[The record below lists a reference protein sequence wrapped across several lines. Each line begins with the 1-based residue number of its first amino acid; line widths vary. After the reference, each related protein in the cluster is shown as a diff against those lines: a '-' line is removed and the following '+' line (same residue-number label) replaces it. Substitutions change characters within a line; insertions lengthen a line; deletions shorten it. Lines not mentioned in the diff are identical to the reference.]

1 MLRTRWWAVAGLV
14 LCASGLAADEVK
26 GKIKAVDA
34 DKHSITVTVG
44 DRDREFTVTDDT
56 KLLGPSGKD
65 IKNGLGSPRLTAG
78 AEVTVS
84 TDKKDGQD
92 VCTKVQ
98 LRGQKE
104 QLAGG
109 VQGKIKKVDPDQA
122 TLTVTVGDTDQGF
135 KVTADTKLLGPSGKD
150 IKDGLNSSRL
160 QPGAEVTVVCE
171 KKDGKDV
178 CTRVQLKG
186 QKKDK

>member
-1 MLRTRWWAVAGLV
+1 MLRMMGCALAGLV
-14 LCASGLAADEVK
+14 LCAGGLAAEEVK

-34 DKHSITVTVG
+34 DKHTLTVTVG
-44 DRDREFTVTDDT
+44 DKDQEFKVTDET

-65 IKNGLGSPRLTAG
+65 IKNGLSSPRLTEG
-78 AEVTVS
+78 AEVTV
-84 TDKKDGQD
+84 TTETKDGQD

-98 LRGQKE
+98 LKGQKA

-109 VQGKIKKVDPDQA
+109 VQGKIKKVDPGQG
-122 TLTVTVGDTDQGF
+122 TLTVTVGDKDQEF
-135 KVTADTKLLGPSGKD
+135 KVTEETKLLGPSGKD

-160 QPGAEVTVVCE
+160 AEGTEVTVVCE

>member
-1 MLRTRWWAVAGLV
+1 MWCAVAGLV
-14 LCASGLAADEVK
+14 LCASGLAADEVR

-34 DKHSITVTVG
+34 DKHTITVTVG
-44 DRDREFTVTDDT
+44 DRDQEFTLTDDT

-65 IKNGLGSPRLTAG
+65 VKNGLNSPRLTAG

-84 TDKKDGQD
+84 TEKKGGQD

-98 LRGQKE
+98 LRGQKV

-109 VQGKIKKVDPDQA
+109 VQGKVKKVDADQA
-122 TLTVTVGDTDQGF
+122 TVTVTVADRDQEF
-135 KVTADTKLLGPSGKD
+135 KVTDQTKLLGPSGKD
-150 IKDGLNSSRL
+150 LKDGLNSSRL
-160 QPGAEVTVVCE
+160 AEGAEVTVVCE

-178 CTRVQLKG
+178 CTRIQLKG
-186 QKKDK
+186 QKKNR